1 MATRPPPPPGAAATD
16 NTMLHVVYGLF
27 ALSFLIG
34 VAAIVAVVVAYFQRG
49 KPLSDMQASHVE
61 WQIRTFW
68 WGLLFVVIGF
78 ILPLILGLWLIIP
91 LFWLAAGAWYIYRV
105 AKGWLWL
112 KDSRPIDDP
121 TALI

>member
-1 MATRPPPPPGAAATD
+1 MQ
-16 NTMLHVVYGLF
+16 HVAYGLF

-34 VAAIVAVVVAYFQRG
+34 VAAIAAVVVAYLQRG
-49 KPLSDMQASHVE
+49 RNLSDMQASHVD

-68 WGLLFVVIGF
+68 WGLLFAAIGF
-78 ILPLILGLWLIIP
+78 ASPFLLGSIFVGMLVFGLM
-91 LFWLAAGAWYIYRV
+91 LVWYVYRV

-112 KDSRPIDDP
+112 KNGRTIDDP